1 MRRLLKILAVSGL
14 AAIPVVWVSAQQ
26 FPSRQDAPQARQ
38 FDFSQRSAPRDAFN
52 GKQPEAASSAPSDA
66 PVNYTVQPLPREFAL
81 LNTRSIFSKDH
92 MAVSAERARPIF
104 TGTQSSL
111 FFRGIM
117 KEGDQFKANI
127 EDNSSHKTEWV
138 VNGSMLTFNGARITE
153 ITFDHIVVDRGGTAR
168 QIGVGESLDG
178 GKSVP
183 QPVPQ
188 PVPQSG
194 ATASAVSS
202 AKNAPTAAAS
212 TTGTASEDTI
222 LEAMKA
228 RRLKEL
234 GQ

>member
-38 FDFSQRSAPRDAFN
+38 FDFSERSAPRDAFN
-52 GKQPEAASSAPSDA
+52 NNAPRPETGSNASNET
-66 PVNYTVQPLPREFAL
+66 PVSYTAQPLPQEFAL

-92 MAVSAERARPIF
+92 MAVSAQRSRPIF

-117 KEGDQFKANI
+117 KEGDHFLANI

-138 VNGSMLTFNGARITE
+138 SIGSMLTFNGARITE

-188 PVPQSG
+188 PG
-194 ATASAVSS
+194 ATASAVSP

-212 TTGTASEDTI
+212 TTGTASEDAI
-222 LEAMKA
+222 LDAMKA

>member
-26 FPSRQDAPQARQ
+26 FPSRQDAPQPRQ
-38 FDFSQRSAPRDAFN
+38 FDFSGQPAPREPFN
-52 GKQPEAASSAPSDA
+52 ERTQPETASSAV

-92 MAVSAERARPIF
+92 IAASTDRARPIF

-111 FFRGIM
+111 YFRGIM
-117 KEGDQFKANI
+117 KEGDHFLANI

-138 VNGSMLTFNGARITE
+138 SIGSMLTFNGARITE

-183 QPVPQ
+183 QT
-188 PVPQSG
+188 VPQSG
-194 ATASAVSS
+194 ATASAVSP